1 MLWVAKMLGSVEFF
15 LFSKIKGYLW
25 KDQRGISFGY
35 RRWRKEE
42 AEEEVDTAWLVFRK
56 LYFCIFFKCLWLFKM
71 SGDKISS
78 PMWAG
83 CSPHLKI
90 DGSFLLEWIK
100 GLLPRLLHHAHLDT
114 KSWEHL
120 QTQLECVLSFTLGFF
135 YLTIFFLCAKVS
147 PPSLS
152 IFFGKRKEERR
163 ATKIKSGAAWWIH
176 N

>member
-1 MLWVAKMLGSVEFF
+1 MPWVAKKLGSVEFI
-15 LFSKIKGYLW
+15 LFSKIKGYFW

-42 AEEEVDTAWLVFRK
+42 AEEEADTAWPVFRK
-56 LYFCIFFKCLWLFKM
+56 LCFWAGGWWGAKCLWAFKM

-100 GLLPRLLHHAHLDT
+100 GLLLRLLHHAHLDT

-120 QTQLECVLSFTLGFF
+120 QTQLESILSFTLGFF

-147 PPSLS
+147 RPSL
-152 IFFGKRKEERR
+152 
-163 ATKIKSGAAWWIH
+163 
-176 N
+176 